1 MAKEKDD
8 FSRDME
14 DIFRKTIEINKQ
26 YLKHGTD
33 LFKDFGTSGRELK
46 NFNVLQ
52 PDVMMGAFTS
62 FTKMNLDHYK
72 NMMDLGFAITKKAF
86 NPSAENSSGEA
97 DGNHEEPSFI
107 LSATTHAGKSVDLQF
122 LLDNIKNEEVLC
134 QLVNSEFVNE
144 ADSQI
149 SLNLPTTFK
158 PQSFNLAPG
167 ISKRVDIHIAVND
180 DLRLG
185 TYQSSVQVQGFEPA
199 YFLIKLTIEEE
210 SAQTPIANPPK
221 NSGNGRQ
228 QKQKPRKK

>member
-8 FSRDME
+8 FSKDVE
-14 DIFRKTIEINKQ
+14 DIFKKTIEINKQ
-26 YLKHGTD
+26 YLKQGTD
-33 LFKDFGTSGRELK
+33 LLKDFGTSGRELK
-46 NFNVLQ
+46 NFKILQ
-52 PDVMMGAFTS
+52 PEVMMGAFTS

-72 NMMDLGFAITKKAF
+72 NMMDLGFALTKKAF
-86 NPSAENSSGEA
+86 DSSAENSTGEA
-97 DGNHEEPSFI
+97 NEQQVEPAFV

-122 LLDNIKNEEVLC
+122 LLDNVKTEEVLC

-144 ADSQI
+144 ADSI
-149 SLNLPTTFK
+149 FIPTTFK
-158 PQSFNLAPG
+158 PQSFTLAPG
-167 ISKRVDIHIAVND
+167 ISQRVDIHIAVND

-185 TYQSSVQVQGFEPA
+185 TYQSNVQVQGFEPA
-199 YFLIKLTIEEE
+199 FFLIKLTIEEE